1 MFSQESGRDSLSVRK
16 IGIRAGWFCAAG
28 GLLCLFLTLGTSPC
42 AAAEPPKTPA
52 EHAGGSSAQPAA
64 QPASQSD
71 SAPWPSTEVW
81 KTFTG
86 SHGWNY
92 TIKYPS
98 TAEIVSDDPADL
110 TIEFVQ
116 WYADTVDG
124 KRQTTSLL
132 FGVSVGGKPENLSLK
147 QWVLKYAPEHS
158 EYEKEWVLELTRKHL
173 DPPFEDITVA
183 GYPAYRVK
191 ILHGGMGWYHI
202 YVTDGKVGYILD
214 FQDPQS
220 SHYQFLPVEVRNHY
234 SEVFQRMVESF
245 ELKARH

>member
-28 GLLCLFLTLGTSPC
+28 GLLCLFLTLGMSPG
-42 AAAEPPKTPA
+42 AAAEPPVKTPA

-81 KTFTG
+81 KTF
-86 SHGWNY
+86 SQGWNY

-124 KRQTTSLL
+124 RRQTTDLL
-132 FGVSVGGKPENLSLK
+132 FGVWADGKPENLSLK

-158 EYEKEWVLELTRKHL
+158 EYEKKWVLELTRKHL

-183 GYPAYRVK
+183 GRPAYRVK
-191 ILHGGMGWYHI
+191 IPHGRTEWYHI
-202 YVTDGKVGYILD
+202 YVADGKKVYILL
-214 FQDPQS
+214 FEDPQNFK
-220 SHYQFLPVEVRNHY
+220 YLPMEVRNHY
-234 SEVFQRMVESF
+234 SEVFQQMLESF
-245 ELKARH
+245 SFGGH

>member
-1 MFSQESGRDSLSVRK
+1 MFSLGSSWDSLSVIK

-28 GLLCLFLTLGTSPC
+28 GLLCLFLTLGMSPG
-42 AAAEPPKTPA
+42 AAAEPLVKTPA

-158 EYEKEWVLELTRKHL
+158 EYDKECVLELTRKHL
-173 DPPFEDITVA
+173 DPPFADITVA

-191 ILHGGMGWYHI
+191 ILHGAMG
-202 YVTDGKVGYILD
+202 
-214 FQDPQS
+214 S
-220 SHYQFLPVEVRNHY
+220 SHIAV
-234 SEVFQRMVESF
+234 
-245 ELKARH
+245 

>member
-1 MFSQESGRDSLSVRK
+1 MIMFSQESGRDSLSVRK
-16 IGIRAGWFCAAG
+16 IGIRAGRFCAG
-28 GLLCLFLTLGTSPC
+28 GLLCLFLTLGTSLC

-81 KTFTG
+81 KTF
-86 SHGWNY
+86 SQGWNY

-110 TIEFVQ
+110 TIAFVQ

-124 KRQTTSLL
+124 KRQTTALY
-132 FGVSVGGKPENLSLK
+132 FSVWADGKPENLSLK

-158 EYEKEWVLELTRKHL
+158 EYEKKWVLELTRKHL

-183 GYPAYRVK
+183 GRPGYRVK
-191 ILHGGMGWYHI
+191 ILHGGRGWYHI
-202 YVTDGKVGYILD
+202 YVADGQRGYILL
-214 FQDPQS
+214 FEDPQNFQ
-220 SHYQFLPVEVRNHY
+220 YLPMEVRNHY
-234 SEVFQRMVESF
+234 SEVFQQMLESF

>member
-1 MFSQESGRDSLSVRK
+1 MLSLGSSWDSLSVRK
-16 IGIRAGWFCAAG
+16 IGIWAGWFCAAG
-28 GLLCLFLTLGTSPC
+28 GLLCLFLTLGMSPG
-42 AAAEPPKTPA
+42 AAAEPPVKTPA

-110 TIEFVQ
+110 TIAFVQ

-124 KRQTTSLL
+124 KPQTTALY
-132 FGVSVGGKPENLSLK
+132 FSVWADGKPENLSLK
-147 QWVLKYAPEHS
+147 QWVLKYAAEHS
-158 EYEKEWVLELTRKHL
+158 GYEKQWVAELTRKHL

-234 SEVFQRMVESF
+234 SEVFQRMLESF
-245 ELKARH
+245 SFGGH

>member
-1 MFSQESGRDSLSVRK
+1 MLSLGSSWDSLSVRK
-16 IGIRAGWFCAAG
+16 IGIRAGRFCAAG

-42 AAAEPPKTPA
+42 AAAEPSKTPA
-52 EHAGGSSAQPAA
+52 ERAGGSSAQPAA

-132 FGVSVGGKPENLSLK
+132 FGVSVGGKPDNLSLK
-147 QWVLKYAPEHS
+147 PWLLKFAPEHS
-158 EYEKEWVLELTRKHL
+158 QYEKEWVLDLTLKLRR
-173 DPPFEDITVA
+173 PP
-183 GYPAYRVK
+183 
-191 ILHGGMGWYHI
+191 
-202 YVTDGKVGYILD
+202 
-214 FQDPQS
+214 
-220 SHYQFLPVEVRNHY
+220 
-234 SEVFQRMVESF
+234 
-245 ELKARH
+245 